1 MFAVEFY
8 LIKVSFS
15 EIDVKYDLMT
25 IKKLNTMKKSTF
37 LLFAFAFLFGVR
49 AFAQQKGFFYLNED
63 YAEASYYGTAAI
75 EAADGN
81 LFVAGGDCRTLG
93 QAIEASNPAIIV
105 KLSPDGQ
112 HLGTVDASPEGTFSI
127 IYDLYVDP
135 ENSKFYYAVGKTYNQ
150 QMGKE
155 NLYLVHFDNELMLLS
170 CSEISVPAD
179 YSYLHDMA
187 TVMSSNNRIVIVASC
202 SNFIGW
208 TDSCDQLYAMIN
220 LDGELEKM
228 AEDTERDAYH
238 STGDVFE
245 CPDGSF
251 RHCYNYSKPLSGQP
265 GYVEIWPMIVSFQSD
280 MEQLDV
286 TFLSTGLP
294 VLHEITPEGVYQ
306 VHDFCD
312 AQGYTSSKACPDG
325 SFLYDCSASEMLVQ
339 NGELAYWGDCEVF
352 CRKDANS
359 NEVLDYQIVGRQN
372 DSTEHAL
379 PRHSMD
385 YVHRYELYH
394 CCYARR
400 DEEMWGSNGPVNII
414 VTKTDENLSLIW
426 SKSYNIAENTLPQS
440 MLATRDGGCLVIG
453 AITEDGTEQRKLF
466 AFKINHDGTLN
477 VPEVQVADIP
487 ASQVYPNPGGSEM
500 HIRTTVE
507 NATVEVYDMNGR
519 LVAQQPVTE
528 TETVLDATDWAA
540 GTYVWKVIS
549 AGKDV
554 ESGKWVK
561 E

>member
-1 MFAVEFY
+1 MRK
-8 LIKVSFS
+8 I
-15 EIDVKYDLMT
+15 
-25 IKKLNTMKKSTF
+25 
-37 LLFAFAFLFGVR
+37 LLFALLFASLLVFG
-49 AFAQQKGFFYLNED
+49 QQKGFFYLNED

-81 LFVAGGDCRTLG
+81 LFVAGGDCRTLS
-93 QAIEASNPAIIV
+93 QAIETGNPAIIV
-105 KLSPDGQ
+105 NLSPDGQ
-112 HLGTVDASPEGTFSI
+112 YLGTVNANPEGTFSV
-127 IYDLYVDP
+127 IYDLYADP

-155 NLYLVHFDNELMLLS
+155 NLYLVHFDNGLQLLS

-202 SNFIGW
+202 SNYIEW
-208 TDSCDQLYAMIN
+208 TNSCDQLYAMIN
-220 LDGELEKM
+220 LNGELEKM
-228 AEDTERDAYH
+228 AEDTERDAYY
-238 STGDVFE
+238 STGGVFE

-312 AQGYTSSKACPDG
+312 IRGHTSSKACPDG
-325 SFLYDCSASEMLVQ
+325 SFLYDCSASEMLVH
-339 NGELAYWGDCEVF
+339 NGEIAYWGDCEVF
-352 CRKDANS
+352 CRRDVNS
-359 NEVLDYQIVGRQN
+359 NEVLDYQVVGRQN
-372 DSTEHAL
+372 DSTEYAL
-379 PRHSMD
+379 PRHAMD
-385 YVHRYELYH
+385 YVYCNERYH

-426 SKSYNIAENTLPQS
+426 GKSYNIAENTLPQS

-466 AFKINHDGTLN
+466 AFKINHDGTLD
-477 VPEVQVADIP
+477 VPEVQVVDRSPI
-487 ASQVYPNPGGSEM
+487 VIYPNPG
-500 HIRTTVE
+500 HDVLNIRT
-507 NATVEVYDMNGR
+507 ALPDARVEVYDANGR
-519 LVAQQPVTE
+519 IIHSQGITENVTSI
-528 TETVLDATDWAA
+528 DAGGWSEGD
-540 GTYVWKVIS
+540 YVWKVYVNNKE
-549 AGKDV
+549 A
-554 ESGKWVK
+554 ESGKWIK
-561 E
+561 Q